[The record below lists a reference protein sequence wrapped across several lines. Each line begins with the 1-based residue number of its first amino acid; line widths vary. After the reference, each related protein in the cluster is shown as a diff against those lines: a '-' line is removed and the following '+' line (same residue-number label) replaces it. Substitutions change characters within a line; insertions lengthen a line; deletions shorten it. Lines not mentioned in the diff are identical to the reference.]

1 MQIDRGELLA
11 RLQKGVDA
19 MAVTTRIMSPH
30 EEQILSGHS
39 GVRSDTRVSR
49 VLKEIR
55 SASPRVAVERG
66 LLFTESFRQT
76 ESLPLVMR
84 WAKALEHIV
93 SNISVHI
100 EAEDLIVGRAGPPG
114 RYGILYPELQG
125 VYFDRLAE
133 TLLTRE
139 KAPFRVTEEDAR
151 IMKEEIWPYWHGKTF
166 LEAYASALP
175 EDTKRMVFKN
185 SDMFSSAFLIHPTAT
200 SRHSLQ
206 WALDYSKVL
215 NRGFNGIK
223 EEAKEKMARLDP
235 WDPENHFGKYSFY
248 QAVVIVCDAMVT
260 FAKRYAELARQMAAV
275 EGEARRREELERIAE
290 VCEWVPG
297 NPARSFHEAVQSHW
311 FTQLVSRLE
320 QLSDGGIG
328 NGRMDQF
335 LFPFYKKDMEEGRLT
350 EDQAL
355 EMLECLWLNIAQII
369 RVPETP
375 SDYAAQEGYP
385 HFEQVMLGGQTAD
398 GKDATNELSYL
409 ILRSKKELP
418 MNYPDLSVRIHSG
431 TPQRFLL
438 KVCELIKE
446 GTGFPKLFN
455 DEEIVPLYLAHGATL
470 EEARDWVG
478 TGCTES
484 RLINR
489 ETYLTGGG
497 WLDLAAAVELALH
510 GGRMRSLGGAQA
522 GAETGDPT
530 AFATFDDMWNA
541 FRKQVEHLV
550 RHAFVQQYVADT
562 VRPQKL
568 AAPHM
573 SCLHDLCMEQG
584 VDIDQGKLDRCIALG
599 QLNIIGFGTTIDSL
613 AAIKK
618 LVYDDRTVSMKE
630 LVGAL
635 DANWEDRE
643 SLRQRCLNA
652 PKYGNNDP
660 YVDSIGRDIERLLT
674 GLAGRHKNAYGGYP
688 NVIYLPVTTHVGE
701 GRAVAATPNGRKAGT
716 PLSEGI
722 SPTQGC
728 DLKGPT
734 VTLLSINATKYS
746 SKKQRAARLLNVKL
760 TPQAVAGDEGTRN
773 LASFI
778 RAWCDMKFW
787 HIQFS
792 VVNSETL
799 KAAQKRPEDYRNLLV
814 RVAGYSAYFTELS
827 KELQDEIIA
836 RTEHQFI

>member
-1 MQIDRGELLA
+1 MAITSRIVSPQEE
-11 RLQKGVDA
+11 RL
-19 MAVTTRIMSPH
+19 S
-30 EEQILSGHS
+30 SGDP
-39 GVRSDTRVSR
+39 GLRSDTRVSR
-49 VLKEIR
+49 ILREIR
-55 SASPRVAVERG
+55 SAPPRVAVERG
-66 LLFTESFRQT
+66 LLFTESFKQT
-76 ESLPLVMR
+76 ESLPLVVR
-84 WAKALEHIV
+84 WAKAIEHV
-93 SNISVHI
+93 VKNISLYI
-100 EAEDLIVGRAGPPG
+100 GPDDLIVGRAGPPG

-125 VYFDRLAE
+125 VYFDQLAE

-139 KAPFRVTEEDAR
+139 KASFRVTEEDAR
-151 IMKEEIWPYWHGKTF
+151 IMKEEIWPYWRGKTF
-166 LEAYASALP
+166 LEAYANALP
-175 EDTKRMVFKN
+175 EDTKNLVFKDG
-185 SDMFSSAFLIHPTAT
+185 DMFSSAFMIHPTAT

-215 NRGFNGIK
+215 NRGFSSIK
-223 EEAKEKMARLDP
+223 RDAQERLARLDP
-235 WDPENHFGKYSFY
+235 WDPENHFGKYHFY
-248 QAVVIVCDAMVT
+248 QAVIIVCDAMVT
-260 FAKRYAELARQMAAV
+260 FAKRYADLARRMAAT
-275 EGEARRREELERIAE
+275 ETDERRKAELERIAD
-290 VCEWVPG
+290 VCDWVPG
-297 NPARSFHEAVQSHW
+297 NPARSFHEAIQSHW
-311 FTQLVSRLE
+311 FTQLVSRIE

-335 LFPFYKKDMEEGRLT
+335 LYPFYKRDREEGHLT
-350 EDQAL
+350 EAQAL
-355 EMLECLWLNIAQII
+355 ELLECLWLNIAQII

-385 HFEQVMLGGQTAD
+385 HFEQVMLGGQTPD

-431 TPQRFLL
+431 TPQPFLL

-455 DEEIVPLYLAHGATL
+455 DEEIIPLYLAHGATL

-478 TGCTES
+478 TGCTET

-497 WLDLAAAVELALH
+497 WLDLAAAIEMALH
-510 GGRMRSLGGAQA
+510 DGRMRSLGDQRA
-522 GAETGDPT
+522 GISTGDPT
-530 AFATFDDMWNA
+530 GFATFDDMWRA
-541 FRKQVEHLV
+541 FKLQVEHLV
-550 RHAFVQQYVADT
+550 RHTFIQQYVADT

-584 VDIDQGKLDRCIALG
+584 IDIDQGKLDRCIALG

-618 LVYDDRTVSMKE
+618 LVYDDKAVSMAQ
-630 LVGAL
+630 LVEAL
-635 DANWEDRE
+635 DANFEGHE
-643 SLRQRCLNA
+643 ALRQRCLNA

-660 YVDSIGRDIERLLT
+660 YVDSIGRDIEELLT
-674 GLAGRHKNAYGGYP
+674 SLAGSHRNAYGGHP

-701 GRAVAATPNGRKAGT
+701 GRAVGATPNGRKAGT

-728 DLKGPT
+728 DVKGPT
-734 VTLLSINATKYS
+734 VTLLSINATKCPS
-746 SKKQRAARLLNVKL
+746 RKARAARLLNLKL
-760 TPQAVAGDEGTRN
+760 SPQAVAGDEGTRN

-787 HIQFS
+787 HVQFS
-792 VVNSETL
+792 VINSDTL
-799 KAAQKRPEDYRNLLV
+799 REAQKRPEDYRNLLV
-814 RVAGYSAYFTELS
+814 RVAGYSAYFVELS
-827 KELQDEIIA
+827 KDLQNEIIA